1 MKKRFAIVLVAV
13 LLAPLAPAFAGDG
26 GKTKCRLE
34 FDLESFAVFYKKGE
48 GSGTVT
54 CDNGQTAAVNI
65 VTHGG
70 GLTFGKD
77 KVINGTGVF
86 SAVRDM
92 EDVFGAYAAAEANAG
107 AQKSADARAMWKG
120 DVSLALAG
128 TGEGI
133 NVGFSFG
140 KFKITRK

>member
-1 MKKRFAIVLVAV
+1 MNCHRIALG
-13 LLAPLAPAFAGDG
+13 LLFAGAVVAG
-26 GKTKCRLE
+26 AQAAEAGTRCRIE
-34 FDLESFAVFYKKGE
+34 FNLKSKAVFYKKGN

-54 CDNGQTAAVNI
+54 CDNGQSAKVKI
-65 VTHGG
+65 ISRGG

-77 KVINGTGVF
+77 EVIGGTGVF
-86 SAVRDM
+86 SAVDDIG
-92 EDVFGAYAAAEANAG
+92 EVFGAYAEAEASAG
-107 AQKSADARAMWKG
+107 AQKSAASRAMWKG

-140 KFKITRK
+140 KFKITRE